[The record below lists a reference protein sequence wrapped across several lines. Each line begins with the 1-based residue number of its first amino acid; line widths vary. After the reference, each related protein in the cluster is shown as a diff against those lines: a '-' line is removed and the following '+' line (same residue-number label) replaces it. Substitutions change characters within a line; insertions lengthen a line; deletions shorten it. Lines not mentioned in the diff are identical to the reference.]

1 MKQFWIIWC
10 PQGTNQP
17 SYKHHTEDRAIT
29 EAERLARLHPDKEF
43 FVMEAI
49 HLRQIVDMH
58 RVDMRPEIPF

>member
-10 PQGTNQP
+10 PQGQKTP
-17 SYKHHTEDRAIT
+17 SHKHQSEELAVV

-49 HLRQIVDMH
+49 HLRQVVDMR
-58 RVDMRPEIPF
+58 RVDMRPDIPF

>member
-10 PQGTNQP
+10 PQGSKTP
-17 SYKHHTEDRAIT
+17 SHKHPTEELAIG

-49 HLRQIVDMH
+49 HLRQVVDMR